1 MRRFL
6 AIIALLASCFPSLSR
21 REDDLT
27 IWPNNVSRANSDPW
41 IAEHHD
47 SIRQI
52 RPRVL
57 VVNFSNEHSMATS
70 SNS

>member
-1 MRRFL
+1 MRIRLPVAFL
-6 AIIALLASCFPSLSR
+6 CVLYVANLAFA
-21 REDDLT
+21 DDLT

-57 VVNFSNEHSMATS
+57 VVNF
-70 SNS
+70 